1 MYICG
6 LLMKKK
12 ILLKLLLATL
22 PLLAIAGLYVYADPF
37 LILRNYP
44 DLYATEK
51 PHLELNEDYVTT
63 ETFLRLYPKE
73 HFDSYIFGNS
83 RSRYFTPDQLQKRIE
98 PDIKPYY
105 FGVAAETLFG
115 VVGKLKLI
123 DKSGGQIKHILIIAD
138 ADLLSKASNSSGH
151 LFRKHPLVSGESNA
165 DFQFTSFMD
174 FFSFEAIS
182 SYLKLPSTMPKGKND
197 PQLEAE
203 KKILAN
209 RDSYYGPKMS
219 IFFKRE
225 AVQRYSEPVIQ
236 KEQKDLLVAMRAIFD
251 KHRTDYRIVL
261 SPMYDQKKLNPRDMK
276 MLFSILGPEH
286 IYDFSGINDITADLY
301 NYYEPEHYRPA
312 IAYRIMDSVYAR

>member
-1 MYICG
+1 MT
-6 LLMKKK
+6 KK

-37 LILRNYP
+37 LILRHYP
-44 DLYATEK
+44 DLYTEER
-51 PHLELNEDYVTT
+51 PHLELNEDYVAT
-63 ETFLRLYPKE
+63 EYFLRLNPNE

-83 RSRYFTPDQLQKRIE
+83 RSRYFTPDQLQKRIAGN
-98 PDIKPYY
+98 INPYY

-123 DKSGGQIKHILIIAD
+123 DKSGNQIKHVLIIAD
-138 ADLLSKASNSSGH
+138 VDLLSKAANSSGH
-151 LFRKHPLVSGESNA
+151 LFRKHPQVSGESNA

-182 SYLKLPSTMPKGKND
+182 AYAKLPAKMPKGKSD

-209 RDSYYGPKMS
+209 KESYYGPKMNL
-219 IFFKRE
+219 FFKRDSSLHY
-225 AVQRYSEPVIQ
+225 ADQVILSE
-236 KEQKDLLVAMRAIFD
+236 EQGLLKKMKSLFD
-251 KHRTDYRIVL
+251 KYHTDYRIVL
-261 SPMYDQKKLNPRDMK
+261 SPMYDQKKLNPKDMEA
-276 MLFSILGPEH
+276 LVNILGASH
-286 IYDFSGINDITADLY
+286 IYDFTGINDITADLY
-301 NYYEPEHYRPA
+301 NYYEPEHFRPA